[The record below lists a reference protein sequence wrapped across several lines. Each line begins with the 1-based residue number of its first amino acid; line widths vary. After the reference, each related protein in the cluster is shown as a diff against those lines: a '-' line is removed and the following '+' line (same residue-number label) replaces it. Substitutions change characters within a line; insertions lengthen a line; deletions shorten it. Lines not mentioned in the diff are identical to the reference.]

1 MFLLYFILV
10 YFSRLDYCGIAV
22 LIIGSFVPWLYYG
35 FYCDYQP
42 KVFYFVLVS
51 VLGAASIIVSMWDKF
66 SEPQFRWLRAGKM
79 EALFTLII

>member
-1 MFLLYFILV
+1 MHLLYFILV

-66 SEPQFRWLRAGKM
+66 SEPQFRWLRAGK
-79 EALFTLII
+79 LKLYLLI